1 LAFKL
6 YGQPLC

>member
-6 YGQPLC
+6 NY